1 MKKTH
6 TYILLAV
13 AALLLNACGK
23 NSQCGFAIV
32 IDPQSLQEAQTEV
45 EAYAA
50 AIEETQGL
58 KVYTIVDEW
67 GVPDSIRARL
77 YALYNNKVAPIV
89 GAVFIGD
96 IPVPMVRDAQH
107 MTSAFKMDQS
117 NDRRDSSVPSDRFY
131 DDFDLCFD
139 FLGQDTA
146 EYAHL
151 FYYSLTGE
159 GAQRLSPDIFTGRI
173 RPTDAKGSSRYEK
186 LRAYLS
192 KAIQFKRAPEEFN
205 AMLVFNGN
213 GSLSESNVAHID
225 EFRGLMEHLP
235 HFCQKPECFSYIEY
249 SEEPYIEHR
258 LMNELMRPDL
268 GVAMLHHHGDF
279 DTQYLSAYPRPRTLT
294 EALEFIRY
302 QARAN
307 RRTYIRRGA
316 TPQEAI
322 KRLRD
327 MGVPADWLK
336 DAGQPA
342 REREDSIIVE
352 QTNITLDDFGPDA
365 LHPNVRVS
373 IFDAC
378 YNAAFQNDDCIA
390 NEYIFQPGGAL
401 VGLGGSVN
409 VLQDKWPDRFLG
421 LLAEGM
427 MVGYL
432 AQHTTYLEWHVI
444 GDPTFC
450 FAPRQ
455 GSADINTMMGTWSD
469 SKWLSVLDSKKSIDI
484 QAMAIYKNAANPQL
498 SDDRLLDL
506 LKHSPYAMLRLEAFA
521 ALKLR
526 GGDAFV
532 EAMQVASCDNYELLQ
547 RFAVNEMQQ
556 NGDPRIVPSMVRLL
570 VKNNASARVRFN
582 ATMSLQF
589 LPKDEVMPA
598 LEKEMQAVKDN
609 VIDFDALHDKLIAE
623 VNKSCGTW
631 DEDIDELLEGKLE
644 GRKALRQAN
653 FMRIYTPA
661 YKVPSVCEFANTCS
675 NDTLVH
681 DLLEALGWHGTA
693 YTSESIVQL
702 CQSLMDNEAKATAV
716 RNEAQK
722 TLKRVRPLQ

>member
-1 MKKTH
+1 MKKTL
-6 TYILLAV
+6 TYTLLAI
-13 AALLLNACGK
+13 ATILLNACGK
-23 NSQCGFAIV
+23 NDQRGFAIV
-32 IDPQSLQEAQTEV
+32 IDPQSLQEAKTEV

-50 AIEETQGL
+50 AIEERQGL
-58 KVYTIVDEW
+58 KVYTIVDNW
-67 GVPDSIRARL
+67 GVPDSIRECL
-77 YALYNNKVAPIV
+77 YTLYNNKVAPIV

-117 NDRRDSSVPSDRFY
+117 ADRRDSSVPSDRFY
-131 DDFDLCFD
+131 DDFDLRFD

-146 EYAHL
+146 EYSHL

-173 RPTDAKGSSRYEK
+173 RPTDAKGTSRYDK
-186 LRAYLS
+186 LRAYLI
-192 KAIQFKRAPEEFN
+192 KATQFKQSPEEFST
-205 AMLVFNGN
+205 MLVFNGN

-235 HFCQKPECFSYIEY
+235 HFSQKPESFSYIEY
-249 SEEPYIEHR
+249 TEEPYIEHR

-279 DTQYLSAYPRPRTLT
+279 DTQYLSAYPQPRTLS
-294 EALEFIRY
+294 EALEYIRY

-322 KRLRD
+322 QRIRNL
-327 MGVPADWLK
+327 GVPADWLK
-336 DAGQPA
+336 DAGQPE

-352 QTNITLDDFGPDA
+352 RTNITLDDFGPDA

-409 VLQDKWPDRFLG
+409 VLQDKWPDRFIG

-450 FAPRQ
+450 FAPRE
-455 GSADINTMMGTWSD
+455 GSADINTMMGTWSKD
-469 SKWLSVLDSKKSIDI
+469 KWLSVLGNKASVDV
-484 QAMAIYKNAANPQL
+484 QAMAIFKNAGNPQL
-498 SDDRLLDL
+498 SEERLLDL

-556 NGDPRIVPSMVRLL
+556 NGDPRIVPSMARLL

-582 ATMSLQF
+582 AGMSLQF
-589 LPKDEVMPA
+589 LPKEEVMPA
-598 LEKEMQAVKDN
+598 VEKELEAVKGN
-609 VIDFDALHDKLIAE
+609 VIDYDAFCSKILKE
-623 VNKSCGTW
+623 VEKNCGTW
-631 DEDIDELLEGKLE
+631 DEDIDELTNDSLHGK
-644 GRKALRQAN
+644 KALRQAN
-653 FMRIYTPA
+653 YMRIYTPA
-661 YKVPSVCEFANTCS
+661 YKIPAVCDYVTSCT
-675 NDTLVH
+675 NDTLRH
-681 DLLEALGWHGTA
+681 DLLESLGWHGTA
-693 YTSESIVQL
+693 FTSESIVQL
-702 CQSLMDNEAKATAV
+702 CHSLMDSETTAPAV

-722 TLKRVRPLQ
+722 TLKRIRPLE